1 MTEKKPRSSL
11 VSHHQARPLSQSQ
24 RLLNNK
30 RAAAKVKLRPS
41 RLAVI
46 GFARG
51 AKMRPPLRTLLDAN
65 SVAHKKLYM
74 HSDTPPVNST
84 YF

>member
-1 MTEKKPRSSL
+1 MTEKKSGSSL
-11 VSHHQARPLSQSQ
+11 VSHRQSRPLSQSQ

-30 RAAAKVKLRPS
+30 RAAAKVKLRPFVGGHLLCS
-41 RLAVI
+41 
-46 GFARG
+46 G
-51 AKMRPPLRTLLDAN
+51 AKMRPSLRTLLD
-65 SVAHKKLYM
+65 M

>member
-30 RAAAKVKLRPS
+30 RAAAKVKLRPFVGGH
-41 RLAVI
+41 RLCS
-46 GFARG
+46 GG
-51 AKMRPPLRTLLDAN
+51 EDAT
-65 SVAHKKLYM
+65 AFE
-74 HSDTPPVNST
+74 DATGC
-84 YF
+84 